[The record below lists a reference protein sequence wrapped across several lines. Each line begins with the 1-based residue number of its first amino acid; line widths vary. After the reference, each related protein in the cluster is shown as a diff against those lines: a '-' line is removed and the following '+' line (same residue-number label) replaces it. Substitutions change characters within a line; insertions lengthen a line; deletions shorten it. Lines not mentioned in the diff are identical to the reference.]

1 MWVKKLFPETIA
13 RFSTKYN
20 HDIRVVK
27 ERGTHKLL
35 VNGSRQS
42 GEYIER
48 LWQHAF
54 SEFGIIPAPGIRS
67 ILVLGVA
74 GGTVIHLLRAIY
86 PDASIH
92 GVDIDAKMIE
102 IGKKHFGLG
111 YVPKLTMVTSDAN
124 LFVKTQKRQWD
135 MIVVDLFVG
144 ATIPPF
150 VGDDAFLKDIKRLL
164 VPHGKLVIN
173 YLYELE
179 YKKLSDLFFVKLQS
193 NFPHVRDVKIYYNRF
208 FFVVK

>member
-42 GEYIER
+42 GQYIKE
-48 LWQHAF
+48 LWQKAF
-54 SEFGIIPAPGIRS
+54 SDFGILPSAEVRS

-74 GGTVIHLLRAIY
+74 GGTVIHLLHTLYPQAAIT
-86 PDASIH
+86 
-92 GVDIDAKMIE
+92 GVDIDEKMIE
-102 IGKKHFGLG
+102 IGKKYFGLRAF
-111 YVPKLTMVTSDAN
+111 KLVVADAKE
-124 LFVKTQKRQWD
+124 FVLRRGQWD
-135 MIVVDLFVG
+135 MIVVDLYIG

-150 VGDDAFLKDIKRLL
+150 VGEKNFLRKIKKITSPGGRIL
-164 VPHGKLVIN
+164 IN
-173 YLYELE
+173 YLYEFE
-179 YKKLSDLFFVKLQS
+179 YKRLSDIFRAKLQHIFS
-193 NFPHVRDVKIYYNRF
+193 HVTDTKIYYNRF